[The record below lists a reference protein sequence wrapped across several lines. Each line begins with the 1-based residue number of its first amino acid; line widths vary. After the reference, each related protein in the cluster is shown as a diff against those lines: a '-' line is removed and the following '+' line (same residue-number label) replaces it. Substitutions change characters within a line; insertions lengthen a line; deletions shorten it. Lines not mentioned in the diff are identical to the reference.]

1 MTTQTEYDEYG
12 EPKETRQQCRH
23 ILISGHRCQ
32 SPCLR
37 AATEGQHEP
46 FCYYHHT
53 TRRPAPHRH
62 LNRLQSTQTHTID
75 HAGGPIP
82 FVLPHI
88 EDASSIQLAINEIV
102 LRITLGDLDNR
113 RAGLLLYAMQIA
125 AVALRATST
134 TQQPATRNSSRSR
147 YIAPEPE
154 IPTVSDVLDDPDL
167 GLVAPITPYLAPDD
181 RDTRPTTI
189 RRLLNDLDRIK
200 AKQLAQ
206 RKAAEEA
213 AAAQAAQQQEV
224 LPTIQ
229 ATAEEVEEKEV
240 EEAEVEEKKEK
251 DLSCRTGALRGQRP
265 LRGASWASRS
275 ASSGS
280 RTNPRTVKDNPGAPS
295 FAALGEGW
303 DVNRS
308 LTNNP
313 PKTST
318 PTNGKNTAKRVYRT
332 KCPVRQDISSL
343 VPGPYPFI
351 RYTLSFN
358 DPYPVEP
365 VRASRTEELS
375 AGPRL

>member
-154 IPTVSDVLDDPDL
+154 VPTISEILDDPNL

-213 AAAQAAQQQEV
+213 AREQAEEPA
-224 LPTIQ
+224 PTILPILQ
-229 ATAEEVEEKEV
+229 AQ
-240 EEAEVEEKKEK
+240 
-251 DLSCRTGALRGQRP
+251 SALRGRRP
-265 LRGASWASRS
+265 LRGVWKLRAALPLAGHNLQLRPSGAPPR
-275 ASSGS
+275 SGS
-280 RTNPRTVKDNPGAPS
+280 KV
-295 FAALGEGW
+295 
-303 DVNRS
+303 
-308 LTNNP
+308 
-313 PKTST
+313 
-318 PTNGKNTAKRVYRT
+318 T
-332 KCPVRQDISSL
+332 K
-343 VPGPYPFI
+343 
-351 RYTLSFN
+351 
-358 DPYPVEP
+358 
-365 VRASRTEELS
+365 
-375 AGPRL
+375 

>member
-1 MTTQTEYDEYG
+1 
-12 EPKETRQQCRH
+12 
-23 ILISGHRCQ
+23 
-32 SPCLR
+32 
-37 AATEGQHEP
+37 
-46 FCYYHHT
+46 
-53 TRRPAPHRH
+53 
-62 LNRLQSTQTHTID
+62 
-75 HAGGPIP
+75 
-82 FVLPHI
+82 
-88 EDASSIQLAINEIV
+88 
-102 LRITLGDLDNR
+102 
-113 RAGLLLYAMQIA
+113 MQIA

-213 AAAQAAQQQEV
+213 AAAQAANEKAEI

-229 ATAEEVEEKEV
+229 ATAAEEIEI
-240 EEAEVEEKKEK
+240 K
-251 DLSCRTGALRGQRP
+251 DLSCRTSALRGQRP

-275 ASSGS
+275 ARSGS
-280 RTNPRTVKDNPGAPS
+280 RT
-295 FAALGEGW
+295 
-303 DVNRS
+303 
-308 LTNNP
+308 
-313 PKTST
+313 TSV
-318 PTNGKNTAKRVYRT
+318 PTNGRSDAKRVYRT
-332 KCPVRQDISSL
+332 KCPVRQDISL
-343 VPGPYPFI
+343 RVPSPYPFI

>member
-62 LNRLQSTQTHTID
+62 LNRLQSTQTHPID

-134 TQQPATRNSSRSR
+134 TQQPTTRNSSRSR

-154 IPTVSDVLDDPDL
+154 IPTISEILDDPEL

-200 AKQLAQ
+200 AKQLAR
-206 RKAAEEA
+206 RKAEEE

-229 ATAEEVEEKEV
+229 ATAAEEEETKD
-240 EEAEVEEKKEK
+240 K
-251 DLSCRTGALRGQRP
+251 DLSCRTSALRGQRP
-265 LRGASWASRS
+265 LRGVSWASRS

-280 RTNPRTVKDNPGAPS
+280 RT
-295 FAALGEGW
+295 
-303 DVNRS
+303 
-308 LTNNP
+308 
-313 PKTST
+313 TSV
-318 PTNGKNTAKRVYRT
+318 PTNGRSDAKRVYRT

-343 VPGPYPFI
+343 VPSPYPFI

>member
-1 MTTQTEYDEYG
+1 MTTQIEYDEYG

-23 ILISGHRCQ
+23 ILTSGHRCQ

-75 HAGGPIP
+75 HSGGPIP
-82 FVLPHI
+82 FVLPNI

-181 RDTRPTTI
+181 RDTRPTSG
-189 RRLLNDLDRIK
+189 RRLLNELDRIK
-200 AKQLAQ
+200 ARQLAR
-206 RKAAEEA
+206 RKAEEE

-229 ATAEEVEEKEV
+229 ATAAEEEIE
-240 EEAEVEEKKEK
+240 EK
-251 DLSCRTGALRGQRP
+251 DLSCRTGALRGQQP

-275 ASSGS
+275 ARSGA
-280 RTNPRTVKDNPGAPS
+280 RTTSVPTNGRRDAKRYTRHEVTARRAGAPS
-295 FAALGEGW
+295 GRTGLYA
-303 DVNRS
+303 S
-308 LTNNP
+308 T
-313 PKTST
+313 KTRPYRFST
-318 PTNGKNTAKRVYRT
+318 
-332 KCPVRQDISSL
+332 
-343 VPGPYPFI
+343 
-351 RYTLSFN
+351 
-358 DPYPVEP
+358 
-365 VRASRTEELS
+365 
-375 AGPRL
+375 